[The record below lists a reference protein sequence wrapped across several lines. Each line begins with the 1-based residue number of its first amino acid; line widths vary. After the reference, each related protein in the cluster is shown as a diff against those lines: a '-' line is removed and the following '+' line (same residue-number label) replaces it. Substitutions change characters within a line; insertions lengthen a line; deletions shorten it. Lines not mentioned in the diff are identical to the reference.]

1 MSGDDGYSP
10 EWDGIK
16 SYTAAIEA
24 KRLRGDTHDWV
35 NRNKEKTMT
44 TTTNANQI
52 PTGTESIQYDP
63 NSATAKID
71 ATPLRAI
78 NGGTEIERFLTSS
91 TSMWRKQRDKIAEMQ
106 IAYEADRFRVAE
118 SYKRKLQA
126 INSEAEDAL
135 RDIDRAHEAKLAEGK
150 RMLDALA
157 ALRDS

>member
-1 MSGDDGYSP
+1 MSSDSYDP
-10 EWDGIK
+10 EWDGLK

-35 NRNKEKTMT
+35 NRNKEKTMN
-44 TTTNANQI
+44 TNANAV
-52 PTGTESIQYDP
+52 PTVDEQG
-63 NSATAKID
+63 KID

-78 NGGTEIERFLTSS
+78 GGGTEIERFMTSS
-91 TSMWRKQRDKIAEMQ
+91 VSMWRKQRDKIAEMQ

-126 INSEAEDAL
+126 LNNEAEDAV
-135 RDIDRAHEAKLAEGK
+135 RDIDRAHEAKLAEAK